1 MQYSVDII
9 LPTYKPTSELFDI
22 IERLESQTYPIN
34 KIIIMNTEEKYFE
47 RLFHGAR
54 FLERFR
60 NIEVHHLSAR
70 EFDHA
75 GTRRNAVK
83 YSKADVF
90 VCMTHDA
97 VPADEKVIEEL
108 IHALMREED
117 IAVAYARQ
125 LARPDCREI
134 EQFTRKFNYP
144 DVSCIKSAQDIERL
158 GIKTFFCS
166 NVCAAYNRRIYDAL
180 GGFEKRAIFNEDMI
194 YAGHA
199 VKAGKKIAY
208 AANAAVIHSHNFTCM
223 QQFRRN
229 FDLGVS
235 QSDHPEVFAKISSE
249 SEGSRLV
256 GDTIRHLWTT
266 KHKKLIPY
274 LFVSSAFKLAGYRF
288 GKAYRRLPMNMV
300 RWCSSNKNYWK

>member
-9 LPTYKPTSELFDI
+9 LPTYKPTRELFDM
-22 IERLESQTYPIN
+22 IELLESQTYPVH
-34 KIIIMNTEEKYFE
+34 KIIIMNTEEKYFQ
-47 RLFHGAR
+47 RLLTGTKILKR
-54 FLERFR
+54 YQ

-70 EFDHA
+70 EFDHG
-75 GTRRNAVK
+75 GTRRKAIK
-83 YSKADVF
+83 YSKADIF

-97 VPADEKVIEEL
+97 MPADTSLIQEL
-108 IHALMREED
+108 VQVLMNGND
-117 IAVAYARQ
+117 IAAAYAKQ

-134 EQFTRKFNYP
+134 ERFTRTFNYP
-144 DVSCIKSAQDIERL
+144 DESCIKSAEDIRRL

-166 NVCAAYNRRIYDAL
+166 NVCAAYNRKIYDEM

-208 AANAAVIHSHNFTCM
+208 AAEAKVIHSHNFTCM

-235 QSDHPEVFAKISSE
+235 QSDHPEVFEGISSE
-249 SEGSRLV
+249 SEGSKLV
-256 GDTIRHLWTT
+256 TATARHLWNI
-266 KHKKLIPY
+266 KSKRLIPY
-274 LFVSSAFKLAGYRF
+274 LFASSAFKLAGYRL
-288 GKAYRRLPMNMV
+288 GKAYRHLPEKMV
-300 RWCSSNKNYWK
+300 RWCSSNRNYWH

>member
-9 LPTYKPTSELFDI
+9 LPTYKPTKELF
-22 IERLESQTYPIN
+22 ELLELLELQTYPVH
-34 KIIIMNTEEKYFE
+34 KIIIMNTEEKYFK
-47 RLFHGAR
+47 RLFDGAKILKR
-54 FLERFR
+54 YH

-75 GTRRNAVK
+75 GTRRKAVK
-83 YSKADVF
+83 YSNADIF

-97 VPADEKVIEEL
+97 MPADTGL
-108 IHALMREED
+108 IQALVDALTGGED
-117 IAVAYARQ
+117 IAAAYGKQ
-125 LARPDCREI
+125 LARPDCRKI
-134 EQFTRKFNYP
+134 ERFTRTFNYP
-144 DVSCIKSAQDIERL
+144 DESCTKSAEDIKRL

-166 NVCAAYNRRIYDAL
+166 NVCAAYNREIYEEV

-208 AANAAVIHSHNFTCM
+208 AADAKVIHSHNFTCM

-235 QSDHPEVFAKISSE
+235 QSGHPEVFEGISSE

-256 GDTIRHLWTT
+256 ADTVRYLWNT
-266 KHKKLIPY
+266 KNKGLIPY
-274 LFVSSAFKLAGYRF
+274 LFVSSGFKFAGYRL
-288 GKAYRRLPMNMV
+288 GKAYQRLPAKMV
-300 RWCSSNKNYWK
+300 RWCSSNKNYWN

>member
-9 LPTYKPTSELFDI
+9 LPTYKPTRELFDM
-22 IERLESQTYPIN
+22 IELLESQTYPVH
-34 KIIIMNTEEKYFE
+34 KIIIMNTEEKYFQ
-47 RLFHGAR
+47 RLLTGTKILKR
-54 FLERFR
+54 YQ

-70 EFDHA
+70 EFDHG
-75 GTRRNAVK
+75 GTRRKAIK
-83 YSKADVF
+83 YSKADIF

-97 VPADEKVIEEL
+97 MPADTSLIQEL
-108 IHALMREED
+108 VQVLMNGND
-117 IAVAYARQ
+117 IAAAYAKQ

-134 EQFTRKFNYP
+134 ERFTRTFNYP
-144 DVSCIKSAQDIERL
+144 DESCIKSAEDIRRL

-166 NVCAAYNRRIYDAL
+166 NVCAAYNRKIYDEM

-208 AANAAVIHSHNFTCM
+208 AAEAKVIHSHNFTCM

-235 QSDHPEVFAKISSE
+235 QSDHPEVFEGISSE
-249 SEGSRLV
+249 SEGSKLV
-256 GDTIRHLWTT
+256 TATARHLWNI
-266 KHKKLIPY
+266 KSKRLIPY
-274 LFVSSAFKLAGYRF
+274 LFASSAFKLAGYRL
-288 GKAYRRLPMNMV
+288 GKAYRHLPEKMV
-300 RWCSSNKNYWK
+300 RWCSSNRSYWH

>member
-9 LPTYKPTSELFDI
+9 LPTYKPTRELFDI

-47 RLFHGAR
+47 RLFHGVR

-75 GTRRNAVK
+75 GTRRKAVK
-83 YSKADVF
+83 YSTADVF
-90 VCMTHDA
+90 VCMTQDA
-97 VPADEKVIEEL
+97 VPADKSL
-108 IHALMREED
+108 IQKLVDALMKEED
-117 IAVAYARQ
+117 IAAAYARQ
-125 LARPDCREI
+125 LARPDCRAI

-144 DVSCIKSAQDIERL
+144 DESCIKSTADVQKL

-166 NVCAAYNRRIYDAL
+166 NVCSAYNRKIYDAL

-208 AANAAVIHSHNFTCM
+208 AAEAEVVHSHNFTCM

-235 QSDHPEVFAKISSE
+235 QSDHPEVFAGISSE
-249 SEGSRLV
+249 SEGSKLV
-256 GDTIRHLWTT
+256 SDTIRHLWTT
-266 KHKKLIPY
+266 KKKRLIPY
-274 LFVSSAFKLAGYRF
+274 LFVSSGFKLIGYRL
-288 GKAYRRLPMNMV
+288 GKAYRRLPAKAV
-300 RWCSSNKNYWK
+300 RWCSSSKNYWK

>member
-9 LPTYKPTSELFDI
+9 LPTYKPTKQLFDLI
-22 IERLESQTYPIN
+22 SLLESQTYPVH

-47 RLFHGAR
+47 RLFQGTRILKLYH
-54 FLERFR
+54 
-60 NIEVHHLSAR
+60 NIEVHHLSKR

-75 GTRRNAVK
+75 GTRRRAVS
-83 YSKADVF
+83 YSKADIF

-97 VPADEKVIEEL
+97 MPVDTGLIQEL
-108 IHALMREED
+108 VRALMDGDD
-117 IAVAYARQ
+117 IAAAYAKQ
-125 LARPDCREI
+125 LARPDCRRI
-134 EQFTRKFNYP
+134 ERFTRTFNYP
-144 DVSCIKSAQDIERL
+144 DEACVKSAQDIKRL

-166 NVCAAYNRRIYDAL
+166 NVCAAYNRKIYDAL

-208 AANAAVIHSHNFTCM
+208 AADAKVIHSHNFTCM

-235 QSDHPEVFAKISSE
+235 QTDHPEVFGGISSE

-256 GDTIRHLWTT
+256 ADTVRYLWDT
-266 KHKKLIPY
+266 KNKSLIPY
-274 LFVSSAFKLAGYRF
+274 LFLSSAFKLAGYRL
-288 GKAYRRLPMNMV
+288 GKAYRNLPVKMV
-300 RWCSSNKNYWK
+300 RWCSSNRDYWK

>member
-9 LPTYKPTSELFDI
+9 LPTYKPTRELFDI
-22 IERLESQTYPIN
+22 IELLESQTYPIN

-60 NIEVHHLSAR
+60 NIEVHHLSVR
-70 EFDHA
+70 EFDHG

-83 YSKADVF
+83 YSKADIF
-90 VCMTHDA
+90 VCMTQDA
-97 VPADEKVIEEL
+97 VPADKEL
-108 IHALMREED
+108 IRELVNALTQEKD
-117 IAVAYARQ
+117 IAAAYAKQ

-134 EQFTRKFNYP
+134 ERFTRAFNYP
-144 DVSCIKSAQDIERL
+144 EEACIKSMADMERL

-166 NVCAAYNRRIYDAL
+166 NVCSAYNRKIYDAL
-180 GGFEKRAIFNEDMI
+180 GGFVKRAIFNEDMI

-208 AANAAVIHSHNFTCM
+208 AADAKVVHSHNYTCM
-223 QQFRRN
+223 EQFRRN

-235 QSDHPEVFAKISSE
+235 QSDHPEVFEGISSE
-249 SEGSRLV
+249 SEGTKLV
-256 GDTIRHLWTT
+256 GDTIRHLWAA
-266 KHKKLIPY
+266 KRKRQIPY
-274 LFVSSAFKLAGYRF
+274 LLVSSGFKLIGYRL
-288 GKAYRRLPMNMV
+288 GKAYRRLPGKMV
-300 RWCSSNKNYWK
+300 LWCSASKYYWK